1 MLHILNI
8 QYTVSDILSLFC
20 THEKQ
25 NMTCK
30 IQSSGKHKVINAQ
43 KGKYFKKFE
52 ITEKKK
58 DFNVLQKTVS
68 FEL

>member
-8 QYTVSDILSLFC
+8 QYTVSDILSLFY

-30 IQSSGKHKVINAQ
+30 IQSSGKHKSD
-43 KGKYFKKFE
+43 KC
-52 ITEKKK
+52 TERKLFLKILK
-58 DFNVLQKTVS
+58 
-68 FEL
+68 